1 MKATEKRRASRH
13 GRTWLA
19 SILFL
24 ATALTGTGAQSG
36 EFTVEQ
42 ITTGPAH
49 HFFGYIGQSLT
60 IPWNGTGR
68 YILCLESDFHDR
80 MPSANDSARILLI
93 DTEDNNKLLPLDTTR
108 AWNFQQG
115 TMFYWNP
122 AAPDTQFFFNDRD
135 PETNHIFTVLYDIE
149 AGKRIREYRNPDR
162 PTGNGGVSPD
172 GRYFAA
178 INYGRMARERPV
190 TGYPE
195 AYDWNPS
202 ELAPKDDGLFS
213 VDVET
218 GEKKLL
224 LSFHALR
231 ERARDVAPTIDEAG
245 LYVNHT
251 LWNRASDTL
260 YFYLRGRRGNKEI
273 YVNIPCTI
281 GRDGTGFK
289 IHDVFI
295 GGHPEWGQG
304 TEIIGR
310 FDEKQVV
317 YDVATRK
324 ITRSLGS
331 PDIFPKPGGDIS
343 LSPDGAWLVNG
354 SAHSGGRIQYDFLRL
369 ADGFHLRSP
378 DFSRGT
384 LERGELR
391 IDPAPRWNRQ
401 SDAILIS
408 SWTDSGS
415 RQLYVVRLPVETR

>member
-1 MKATEKRRASRH
+1 MRTTGKRRASRH
-13 GRTWLA
+13 GLSFLA

-24 ATALTGTGAQSG
+24 AGILTGSGARGG
-36 EFTVEQ
+36 ELKVEQ
-42 ITTGPAH
+42 LSSGPAH

-80 MPSANDSARILLI
+80 MPSATDSARILLI

-122 AAPDTQFFFNDRD
+122 TAPDTQFFFNDRD

-149 AGKRIREYRNPDR
+149 AGKRIRAYRDESR

-195 AYDWNPS
+195 AYDWNPTAP
-202 ELAPKDDGLFS
+202 APKNDGLFV

-218 GEKKLL
+218 GKQELI
-224 LSFHALR
+224 LSFHEMKAQA
-231 ERARDVAPTIDEAG
+231 RAIAPLIDEAG
-245 LYVNHT
+245 LYINHT

-260 YFYLRGRRGNKEI
+260 YFYLRGRRGSREI
-273 YVNIPCTI
+273 SINIPCTI
-281 GRDGTGFK
+281 GRDGAGFTM
-289 IHDVFI
+289 HDVFI

-310 FDEKQVV
+310 FDDKQVV
-317 YDVATRK
+317 YDVTTRK

-331 PDIFPKPGGDIS
+331 PEIFPKPGGDIS

-354 SAHSGGRIQYDFLRL
+354 SAHGGGRIQFDFLRL
-369 ADGFHLRSP
+369 ADGYHLRSP
-378 DFSRGT
+378 NFSRGA
-384 LERGELR
+384 LERGALR

-401 SDAILIS
+401 SNAILVS
-408 SWTDSGS
+408 GWTDSGS
-415 RQLYVVRLPVETR
+415 RQLFVVHLPVETP

>member
-1 MKATEKRRASRH
+1 MKVTGKREARFRGLSFLASMLF
-13 GRTWLA
+13 LA
-19 SILFL
+19 SIL
-24 ATALTGTGAQSG
+24 TGSGARGQ
-36 EFTVEQ
+36 ELKVEQ
-42 ITTGPAH
+42 LTTGPAH

-60 IPWNGTGR
+60 IPWNGTSR

-93 DTEDNNKLLPLDTTR
+93 DREDNNKLRPLDSTR

-135 PETNHIFTVLYDIE
+135 PETNHIFTVLYDIG
-149 AGKRIREYRNPDR
+149 AGKRIRTYRDEAR

-202 ELAPKDDGLFS
+202 ERAPRDDGLFV

-218 GEKKLL
+218 GKQELI
-224 LSFHALR
+224 LSFHAMS
-231 ERARDVAPTIDEAG
+231 AQAHAIAPLIDEAG
-245 LYVNHT
+245 LYINHT

-260 YFYLRGRRGNKEI
+260 YFYLRGRKGNRELSI
-273 YVNIPCTI
+273 NIPCTI
-281 GRDGTGFK
+281 GRDGSGFTM
-289 IHDVFI
+289 HDVFI
-295 GGHPEWGQG
+295 GGHPEWGEG

-310 FDEKQVV
+310 FDDKQVV
-317 YDVATRK
+317 YDVRTQAIVRH
-324 ITRSLGS
+324 LGS
-331 PDIFPKPGGDIS
+331 PEIFPKPGGDIS

-354 SAHSGGRIQYDFLRL
+354 SAHGGGRIQFVFLRL
-369 ADGFHLRSP
+369 ADGYHLRSP
-378 DFSRGT
+378 DFSRGG
-384 LERGELR
+384 LERGALR

-401 SDAILIS
+401 SDAILVS
-408 SWTDSGS
+408 GWTDSGS
-415 RQLYVVRLPVETR
+415 RQLYVVHLPMEKP